1 MFRYIKQYLE
11 QNGIN
16 ETITIGSIVDGDGVG
31 LFSTTGLEPTFYFDD
46 TTIEY
51 IGLQIISRNKSYPK
65 GEKVIKDIFSILN
78 KLEGYKP
85 QHSPFFIG
93 KDENGR
99 SEFSVNYI
107 ILKEGIK

>member
-51 IGLQIISRNKSYPK
+51 IGLQIISRNK
-65 GEKVIKDIFSILN
+65 GEQVIKDIFSLLN

-85 QHSPFFIG
+85 QQSPFSIG
-93 KDENGR
+93 KDEKGR

-107 ILKEGIK
+107 ISKEGVK